1 MEQNNFN
8 KNIQE
13 KFNFRTIEPSE
24 TAWNKLDAMLTVA
37 AEKKQPNRFF
47 WLSIAASFL
56 LFSAVGYVFFQ
67 QNQKGETTPSTEE
80 IVTSKINSESKT
92 HKQNLEESSIS
103 SEKELANNT
112 IKFNVL
118 KTKKST
124 TILPA
129 QKENPKLEIY
139 ETAVLKQQQQQEV
152 TTYAIKKES
161 AKQETKEVTYN
172 YTTPETLLAEVQGQ
186 KIVNN
191 TILFKSSLRV
201 NPNELLQAVESE
213 LDKTFKEKTI
223 TKLKQAKSAFVN
235 RNYD

>member
-1 MEQNNFN
+1 MEQDNFN

-13 KFNFRTIEPSE
+13 KFNIRTIEPSE

-37 AEKKQPNRFF
+37 AEKKQPKRFF
-47 WLSIAASFL
+47 WLSIAATFL
-56 LFSAVGYVFFQ
+56 LFSGVGYVFFQ
-67 QNQKGETTPSTEE
+67 QNEQSKLTPTTEE
-80 IVTSKINSESKT
+80 IVTTKAKPET
-92 HKQNLEESSIS
+92 ETQKQNFEESSIS

-124 TILPA
+124 TIHTA
-129 QKENPKLEIY
+129 QKENTKLDVY
-139 ETAVLKQQQQQEV
+139 ETALLKQELV
-152 TTYAIKKES
+152 TVNEIKKEGI
-161 AKQETKEVTYN
+161 KQEIKEPTYN

-186 KIVNN
+186 KKPSNI
-191 TILFKSSLRV
+191 ISFKSTLRV

-223 TKLKQAKSAFVN
+223 TKLKQAKSVFVN
-235 RNYD
+235 RNYN

>member
-1 MEQNNFN
+1 MEQDNFN

-80 IVTSKINSESKT
+80 IVTSKINSETET

-118 KTKKST
+118 ETKKSA
-124 TILPA
+124 IIYPA

-139 ETAVLKQQQQQEV
+139 ETAVLKQQQEV

-172 YTTPETLLAEVQGQ
+172 YTTPESLLAEVQGQ
-186 KIVNN
+186 KKLSNIGS
-191 TILFKSSLRV
+191 FKSTLRV

-213 LDKTFKEKTI
+213 LDQTFKEKTI

-235 RNYD
+235 RNYN

>member
-1 MEQNNFN
+1 MEQDNFN

-24 TAWNKLDAMLTVA
+24 TAWSKLDAMLTVA
-37 AEKKQPNRFF
+37 AEKKQPKRFF

-139 ETAVLKQQQQQEV
+139 ETAVLKQQQQEV

-172 YTTPETLLAEVQGQ
+172 YTTPESLLAEVQGQ

-191 TILFKSSLRV
+191 TILFKSSLKV

-213 LDKTFKEKTI
+213 LDQTFKEKTI

-235 RNYD
+235 RNYN